1 MAVVSEV
8 LDLEAGYGALRDDV
22 AAVRVPRDVVRVR
35 GRDAV
40 SFLQGQLSQDVAALE
55 VGDSAWAFL
64 LAPQGKVDAWLRV
77 TRIGED
83 ELLVDLDPGFALPAV
98 ARLERFKLRTAAE
111 LEVVVGWSCLAVR
124 GPRSAEVVPDRT
136 SAVVVAPVEWP
147 GGVVGLDLVGPD
159 PTLPIGV
166 PWAPIEA
173 LDAVRI
179 ECGVPVLGREL
190 TDATIPAESGAWVI
204 DRSVSFTK
212 GCYTGQELV
221 ARVDSRGGNVPRPLR
236 GVVLGEG
243 AGPDHL
249 PPVGAPLTVDGAEV
263 GHLTSVA
270 WSPRLGAAV
279 ALAPVARS
287 VQPPSAVEVDWDGTA
302 RGGQVVELPMTT

>member
-1 MAVVSEV
+1 MSDV
-8 LDLEAGYGALRDDV
+8 LALDAGYRALREDV

-40 SFLQGQLSQDVAALE
+40 SFLHGQLSQDVTALE

-77 TRIGED
+77 ARIAED
-83 ELLVDLDPGFALPAV
+83 DLLVDLDAGFAQAAV

-111 LEVVVGWSCLAVR
+111 LEVLAGWSCLAVR
-124 GPRSAEVVPDRT
+124 GPQISRVVPDRT

-159 PTLPIGV
+159 PTVPIGV

-204 DRSVSFTK
+204 EHSVSFTK

-221 ARVDSRGGNVPRPLR
+221 ARIDSRGGNVPRPLR

-243 AGPDHL
+243 ASPEHL
-249 PPVGAPLTVDGAEV
+249 PPAGAPVTLAGAEV
-263 GHLTSVA
+263 GHVTSVA

-279 ALAPVARS
+279 ALAPISRS
-287 VQPPSAVEVDWDGTA
+287 LEPPSAVEVDWDGTA
-302 RGGQVVELPMTT
+302 RPGRVVELPMTT